1 MALMRVLEVGI
12 DGTDTE
18 INNGEYGEVPP
29 GSYVLVIGHEALSV
43 IDAVGEGVQGFAPG
57 DLVVSTVRRPDTCP
71 NCQAGESDMCLFGKY
86 TERGIKGAHGYMS
99 DYYSDK
105 PEFMVKIPT
114 ALRKFAVLLEPLS
127 IVEKATGQAWKI
139 QQRLLW
145 QPTRAVV
152 LGAGPIGI
160 LCAILLRLRG
170 LEVHVYAKSAP
181 DSLQGRILNELGASY
196 RSVDDHPV
204 MGIKDELGQIDFILE
219 GTGNST
225 VAFQA
230 IAQVGTN
237 GVICL
242 TGVSAG
248 NRNVEIPADV
258 INLQMVLGNRVAFG
272 TVAGVN
278 TRRYHGLLVA
288 AMNPPVQRM
297 VLLAALEEWLLPSAG
312 EAVPLAAHEYWDGTV
327 YPEGF
332 VHLDGLEL
340 DGMLPVFRWTAAGRT
355 IEKRI
360 WMEHETNRSV
370 ISYRLVTGP
379 AVTLQLRPLFAHRDY
394 HQQRHGQGGFD
405 MAETSDG
412 WIIDAERVRSYL
424 EVHPVPVIRS
434 QPDWYWRVLHRAER
448 ARGLDDEED
457 LFTPG
462 VIEVPLSPR
471 AEVILVTGTEPV
483 PPGWD
488 AAGSLQAALEQ
499 QVVLEDPGADNPL
512 AGQLVRA
519 AEHFRVA
526 RGGCPPRDPDR

>member
-1 MALMRVLEVGI
+1 
-12 DGTDTE
+12 
-18 INNGEYGEVPP
+18 
-29 GSYVLVIGHEALSV
+29 
-43 IDAVGEGVQGFAPG
+43 
-57 DLVVSTVRRPDTCP
+57 
-71 NCQAGESDMCLFGKY
+71 
-86 TERGIKGAHGYMS
+86 MS
-99 DYYSDK
+99 DYYSEK

-114 ALRKFAVLLEPLS
+114 ALRRFAVLLEPLS

-272 TVAGVN
+272 SVNANRRYFEAGVEHFQQAEQRWPGIFDRLLTRRVPFAEFKSALDRRPEDIKTLLTVA
-278 TRRYHGLLVA
+278 
-288 AMNPPVQRM
+288 
-297 VLLAALEEWLLPSAG
+297 AG
-312 EAVPLAAHEYWDGTV
+312 
-327 YPEGF
+327 
-332 VHLDGLEL
+332 
-340 DGMLPVFRWTAAGRT
+340 
-355 IEKRI
+355 
-360 WMEHETNRSV
+360 
-370 ISYRLVTGP
+370 
-379 AVTLQLRPLFAHRDY
+379 
-394 HQQRHGQGGFD
+394 
-405 MAETSDG
+405 
-412 WIIDAERVRSYL
+412 
-424 EVHPVPVIRS
+424 
-434 QPDWYWRVLHRAER
+434 
-448 ARGLDDEED
+448 
-457 LFTPG
+457 
-462 VIEVPLSPR
+462 
-471 AEVILVTGTEPV
+471 
-483 PPGWD
+483 
-488 AAGSLQAALEQ
+488 
-499 QVVLEDPGADNPL
+499 
-512 AGQLVRA
+512 
-519 AEHFRVA
+519 
-526 RGGCPPRDPDR
+526 